1 MRGPSTAVDFIEN
14 MAQKQIRYETIF
26 GEQAEV
32 LGADLPKFEA
42 AMAQLQ
48 KSPLVAKHGQRW
60 EPTQENVDVYLARC
74 DEICRL
80 IPRDFHDRVKILHG
94 AHAALMCLVTCKIAQ
109 QHDRVQLAILKRHN
123 ELEMS
128 VHPTPPIQGNGEAPL
143 SKPMVEP
150 RHITAEELRLFRD
163 PENLHGKQFVLSD
176 NNDSGMYEVIGYSR
190 KRDRTIEY
198 EVLFDDCGDPIMVNA
213 KEMMAMLEDSLYLP
227 ACM

>member
-1 MRGPSTAVDFIEN
+1 MRRASTAVDFVED
-14 MAQKQIRYETIF
+14 MAQKQIKYETIF

-32 LGADLPKFEA
+32 LRSDLPKFDA

-48 KSPLVAKHGQRW
+48 KSPLVAKRGQRW
-60 EPTQENVDVYLARC
+60 EPTQDNVDEYLARC
-74 DEICRL
+74 DEICHL
-80 IPRDFHDRVKILHG
+80 VPQDFDELTHG
-94 AHAALMCLVTCKIAQ
+94 ALMCLVTCKIAQ

-123 ELEMS
+123 ELAMS
-128 VHPTPPIQGNGEAPL
+128 VHPTPPIQGNREAPL

-163 PENLHGKQFVLSD
+163 PENLHGKQFVLSA

-190 KRDRTIEY
+190 KRDRTVEY
-198 EVLFDDCGDPIMVNA
+198 DVLFDDCGDPIMVNA

-227 ACM
+227 A

>member
-1 MRGPSTAVDFIEN
+1 MRCASTAVDFVED

-32 LGADLPKFEA
+32 LRSDLPKFEV

-48 KSPLVAKHGQRW
+48 KSPLVAKRGQRW
-60 EPTQENVDVYLARC
+60 EPSQDNVDEYLARC
-74 DEICRL
+74 DEICHL
-80 IPRDFHDRVKILHG
+80 VPRGFDDRVKILHA

-109 QHDRVQLAILKRHN
+109 QHDRVQLAILKRQN
-123 ELEMS
+123 ELAMS
-128 VHPTPPIQGNGEAPL
+128 VHPAPFIQGNREAPL

-163 PENLHGKQFVLSD
+163 PENLHGKQFVLSA

-190 KRDRTIEY
+190 KRDRTVEY
-198 EVLFDDCGDPIMVNA
+198 DVLFDDCGDPIMVNA

-227 ACM
+227 A